1 MLTNKM
7 IKLLLLLTIGTFTFI
22 SCDDDDDD
30 SHSHDEQEAV
40 GLNLTV
46 SDTIAVS
53 QDADGNV
60 SGHLMTQEN
69 SATTVY
75 LEFVDADGE
84 TFIPHLDDGY
94 SAHYEVGDTNIA
106 IVHDVSGGTG
116 HNHSDTTSSSSH
128 WEFHIQGKSAGM
140 TTLKVRILHEDHTNF
155 TSELINI
162 HVHEASTSGGTPK
175 KMVLKNHSGTELA
188 TTNAD
193 SATGMVMAELNS
205 MTHIMVSFLD
215 SDGNVTVPDTTNRFI
230 EAETADSSIATVMN
244 AGNDSA
250 PWEFML
256 NGVAEGMTTIQLKLV
271 FLHEGLHRVEEIV
284 GTPIQVHVHTP

>member
-1 MLTNKM
+1 M
-7 IKLLLLLTIGTFTFI
+7 IKLLILLAIGTFTFI
-22 SCDDDDDD
+22 SCDDDDDE
-30 SHSHDEQEAV
+30 HSHDEQEAV

-46 SDTIAVS
+46 SDTIAVT

-60 SGHLMTQEN
+60 SGHLMTHEN

-75 LEFVDADGE
+75 LKFIDKDGE
-84 TFIPHLDDGY
+84 TFIPHLDDGF

-106 IVHDVSGGTG
+106 IVHDVSGGTS
-116 HNHSDTTSSSSH
+116 HNHGDTTSTSH
-128 WEFHIQGKSAGM
+128 WEFHVQGKAAGM

-155 TSELINI
+155 TSEFINI
-162 HVHEASTSGGTPK
+162 HVHEASTSGGTPS
-175 KMVLKNHSGTELA
+175 KMILKNHSGAELA

-193 SATGMVMAELNS
+193 STTGMVMAELNT
-205 MTHIMVSFLD
+205 MTHIFVSFLD
-215 SDGNVTVPDTTNRFI
+215 SDGNMTMPDTTNRFV
-230 EAETADSSIATVMN
+230 EAEAADGSIATIMN

-250 PWEFML
+250 PWEFMV
-256 NGVAEGMTTIQLKLV
+256 NGVAEGMTTIKLKLV